1 MVEPE
6 SLASFLRSR
15 REALSPEDVG
25 LRPTGRRRT
34 PGLRREEVA
43 TLAGVSIDYLIRL
56 EQGRDVNPSTEVV
69 AALAEALRLDGEE
82 ARRLLALALHSA
94 SPHLRNLC
102 PETPQLDGAV
112 APTVR
117 TLLDGLDPLPAF
129 VTGPLGDVLAHNEAW
144 RVVAEPTGLLATP
157 NLARHVFGHAD
168 AGSIYRDWEAA
179 ADAELTRLR
188 DLHDG
193 VREDPAYRELLE
205 DLDRHPAF
213 RRRTGR
219 RTAPAA
225 RRRRLDLA
233 VPAGPDLHLDVEE
246 LALQEPGRT
255 LVTWLPADDATEGHL
270 RELRADRWPA
280 EVGRLRIVADGPVA

>member
-15 REALSPEDVG
+15 REELSPEDVG

-56 EQGRDVNPSTEVV
+56 EQGRDVHPSTEVV

-82 ARRLLALALHSA
+82 ARRLLGLALRSG
-94 SPHLRNLC
+94 SPHLHGLC
-102 PETPQLDGAV
+102 PETPALDAAV
-112 APTVR
+112 PATVR
-117 TLLDGLDPLPAF
+117 RLLDGLEPPAF

-144 RVVAEPTGLLATP
+144 RSVADPIGLTAVG
-157 NLARHVFGHAD
+157 NLARHVFAHPD
-168 AGSIYRDWEAA
+168 AASIYRDWERA
-179 ADAELTRLR
+179 ADAELSRLR

-193 VREDPAYRELLE
+193 VREDPAYAALVD

-213 RRRTGR
+213 RRRSGR
-219 RTAPAA
+219 RTVSAS

-233 VPAGPDLHLDVEE
+233 VPGGPELRLDVEE
-246 LALQEPGRT
+246 LALQDPGHH
-255 LVTWLPADDATEGHL
+255 LVTWLPADHASADRLRVLRAERWAAEDGHL
-270 RELRADRWPA
+270 R
-280 EVGRLRIVADGPVA
+280 VVAGDHG